1 MFRKSTISD
10 KYGWWMGQN
19 FCHPAGNFRH
29 LLRTGEKWCNDLL
42 LGGEAPSK
50 LRLRRRGSPAN
61 QNMIVLES
69 ERIVESIRLAKRW
82 TTHINSSRIRSTMI
96 LIQHCY
102 TLIFVKVLMLDSMM
116 PANLTEHAHLK
127 YLKTTLKKCLKSK
140 ELWEQILLNRWG
152 FNGIRVWCWWNHN
165 PRYWGYRGVVIDM

>member
-50 LRLRRRGSPAN
+50 LRLRWRGS
-61 QNMIVLES
+61 
-69 ERIVESIRLAKRW
+69 
-82 TTHINSSRIRSTMI
+82 HI
-96 LIQHCY
+96 Y
-102 TLIFVKVLMLDSMM
+102 
-116 PANLTEHAHLK
+116 
-127 YLKTTLKKCLKSK
+127 KTGRTCLKKNCIGLYTSHH
-140 ELWEQILLNRWG
+140 LHTN
-152 FNGIRVWCWWNHN
+152 
-165 PRYWGYRGVVIDM
+165 

>member
-50 LRLRRRGSPAN
+50 LRLRWRGSRE
-61 QNMIVLES
+61 VLSGDIEKKMKVW
-69 ERIVESIRLAKRW
+69 ITKYALTKG
-82 TTHINSSRIRSTMI
+82 I
-96 LIQHCY
+96 L
-102 TLIFVKVLMLDSMM
+102 
-116 PANLTEHAHLK
+116 E
-127 YLKTTLKKCLKSK
+127 
-140 ELWEQILLNRWG
+140 
-152 FNGIRVWCWWNHN
+152 
-165 PRYWGYRGVVIDM
+165 

>member
-50 LRLRRRGSPAN
+50 LRLRWRGSREDNRREAY
-61 QNMIVLES
+61 QYVLQVLQD
-69 ERIVESIRLAKRW
+69 IAAKRW
-82 TTHINSSRIRSTMI
+82 IQLPLHGDSSRQLNNRGSSPDI
-96 LIQHCY
+96 LIFHIIIRNIKKGVPGAF
-102 TLIFVKVLMLDSMM
+102 LVLSV
-116 PANLTEHAHLK
+116 
-127 YLKTTLKKCLKSK
+127 
-140 ELWEQILLNRWG
+140 LWVSSYSQDLL
-152 FNGIRVWCWWNHN
+152 
-165 PRYWGYRGVVIDM
+165 

>member
-50 LRLRRRGSPAN
+50 LRLRWRGSREVLSGDIEKKN
-61 QNMIVLES
+61 ERLDYEIRIDERNFRITYKTLDRTERSGSKWGKYQN
-69 ERIVESIRLAKRW
+69 
-82 TTHINSSRIRSTMI
+82 
-96 LIQHCY
+96 
-102 TLIFVKVLMLDSMM
+102 
-116 PANLTEHAHLK
+116 EH
-127 YLKTTLKKCLKSK
+127 
-140 ELWEQILLNRWG
+140 NRWLSK
-152 FNGIRVWCWWNHN
+152 HN
-165 PRYWGYRGVVIDM
+165 LISMEAGENRWDSLFPIM